1 MLNKKEKLR
10 YSKFIRLADMGE
22 EAQRKLKKAKVLV
35 IGAGGLGSAVL
46 PVLASSGVGTIGIVE
61 HDHVEI
67 SNLQRQI
74 IYNTEDIGKKKIDAT
89 AEYLKKLNPEIT
101 LTLYDKPFEE
111 RNAKSL
117 VKKYDVVMD
126 CTDNFQT
133 RFLINDIC
141 QKEEKTL
148 VYASVSDY
156 EGQVTVF
163 NYKKGKN
170 LRDLFPNIP
179 KTTEDKGI
187 IPTLPQIT
195 GSIQAN
201 EAIKVLT
208 GRGDV
213 LDAKLLIIN
222 IMTNNYQVIE
232 F

>member
-1 MLNKKEKLR
+1 
-10 YSKFIRLADMGE
+10 
-22 EAQRKLKKAKVLV
+22 
-35 IGAGGLGSAVL
+35 
-46 PVLASSGVGTIGIVE
+46 VE

-141 QKEEKTL
+141 QEEEKTL

-163 NYKKGKN
+163 NYEKGKN